1 MLCTCTKNVMFL
13 TCLAA
18 GRCSSHPS
26 LRSCRRLLRH
36 ICGPVIQWVSQHD
49 MVTSRD
55 VWFGLIW
62 GILDSLMCSN
72 GPSFR
77 ASHCANTASP
87 VCYSCEGELNG
98 YCCVLP
104 LELQWHWYAHVIL
117 TFKLVNKS
125 YFRCGCLLFTFTLS
139 SLQVQFLVRRERIR
153 LRSKDFYV
161 QVSDSTR

>member
-1 MLCTCTKNVMFL
+1 MFL

-49 MVTSRD
+49 MVTSRG